1 MQGTVKGFSCKIPQF
16 DFIIRWHNHLNPSIN
31 KAQWGEN
38 EEWLLYLHHRTQGSR
53 WADIAKLLG
62 GRTDNSIKNH
72 WNSSMR
78 KRASSGLKSRGG
90 SSPTPKPGRKRG
102 VWVCRVFVY
111 VWVLGVVQ
119 SRLSDEV
126 ATLRSQLVTLRCR
139 KCRLC
144 DRCSGGGV

>member
-1 MQGTVKGFSCKIPQF
+1 MGGPYGNKTGELVRRQEVDPHSAILKGEDRQAVQGTVKGFSCKIPQF

-72 WNSSMR
+72 W
-78 KRASSGLKSRGG
+78 
-90 SSPTPKPGRKRG
+90 
-102 VWVCRVFVY
+102 
-111 VWVLGVVQ
+111 
-119 SRLSDEV
+119 
-126 ATLRSQLVTLRCR
+126 
-139 KCRLC
+139 
-144 DRCSGGGV
+144 